1 MMKGLWKIAKW
12 EITRNLTN
20 KQFIIGLL
28 LTPVLIGLFSGVPIL
43 LDRLNQPSLS
53 IYYVVDHLGE
63 RANLQT
69 MLPENV
75 VLKEHVEVTS
85 VAEMVRETNA
95 SGYFTLDQTFLTT
108 GQIDVVYNDRSMETL
123 NTVGRSLTALL
134 QQVRLA
140 NSEVSPQELAF
151 VTAPALVREVA
162 LDEELEPQ
170 RMHMIVASIFTI
182 LVFFLIFTSGT
193 MLMQS
198 ALQEK
203 RDRMA
208 EVVLSSVRATQLM
221 QGKILGHFLLGMMQ
235 LVFWVAIGLPIAR
248 YFWEFP
254 VMEALA
260 AVNLP
265 VILFFGLGGY
275 LLFSALFV
283 GLGATM
289 EDMQSASNSQ
299 GLVMMLPAL
308 SFLFMGPVFTNPDG
322 VIAVFASLFPFTSPA
337 IMMLRGGLTVIPL
350 WQTLSSAALLLL
362 TAWVI
367 MLFAS
372 KIFRI
377 GMLMYGKNASFK
389 EIAKWLR
396 YKEG

>member
-1 MMKGLWKIAKW
+1 MKGLWKIANW

-28 LTPVLIGLFSGVPIL
+28 LTPVLMGLFAGVPIL

-53 IYYVVDHLGE
+53 TYYVVDHLGE
-63 RANLQT
+63 LASLQAL
-69 MLPENV
+69 LPENIA
-75 VLKEHVEVTS
+75 LKEHQDSGSIADV
-85 VAEMVRETNA
+85 VRDTNS
-95 SGYFTLDQTFLTT
+95 SGYFTLDQSFITT

-123 NTVGRSLTALL
+123 STVKGSLTALL
-134 QQVRLA
+134 QQIRLA
-140 NSEVSPQELAF
+140 HSDISLEQLAF
-151 VTAPALVREVA
+151 VNAPAQVREVA

-170 RMHMIVASIFTI
+170 TMHMIVAMVFTV
-182 LVFFLIFTSGT
+182 LVFFLILTSGT

-208 EVVLSSVRATQLM
+208 EVVLSSVRSVQLM
-221 QGKILGHFLLGMMQ
+221 QGKILGHFLLGLMQ
-235 LVFWVAIGLPIAR
+235 LIFWIAIGLPIAR
-248 YFWEFP
+248 YFWDFSI
-254 VMEALA
+254 MEALA
-260 AVNLP
+260 AVDVP

-275 LLFSALFV
+275 LLYSALFV

-289 EDMQSASNSQ
+289 EDLQSASNSQ
-299 GLVMMLPAL
+299 SLVIMLPAL
-308 SFLFMGPVFTNPDG
+308 SFLFLGPVISNPDG
-322 VIAVFASLFPFTSPA
+322 TIAVFASIFPFTSPA
-337 IMMLRGGLTVIPL
+337 IMMLRSGLTVVPL
-350 WQTLSSAALLLL
+350 WQTLGSAALLLL

-367 MLFAS
+367 ILLAS

-389 EIAKWLR
+389 EVVKWIH
-396 YKEG
+396 YKES